1 MLQLLPDDDQL
12 QIVDAVQR
20 YVQDEFPVS
29 RLRAAGE
36 QQGDLARWDEIAGLG
51 YLTMALP
58 EASGGAG
65 FSLAEELLAFRE
77 LGRGLIS
84 PVAIATTLAAHVL
97 AGSGADDQVA
107 AIAGGAT
114 RAAPGVRTASGTV
127 LVVDGADAGLVVVRD
142 AETVQVYARD
152 ALRALGDRRSL
163 DDSLGLEAVEIVDDP
178 LAVGGQAFLQR
189 YLLLIAAMQVA
200 IGEEARNMAVAYA
213 KERVQFGKPIGSFQ
227 AIKHRCADMAMASE
241 MAWAQ
246 LLHATIAQ
254 RDGTP
259 GAAYQVKAACL
270 LAGRSAVENSS
281 GSIQVHG
288 GIGFTA
294 EMDAHRFVKRARV
307 LEQLGGDP
315 TEQRAALLAEPF
327 PAHVA

>member
-1 MLQLLPDDDQL
+1 
-12 QIVDAVQR
+12 
-20 YVQDEFPVS
+20 
-29 RLRAAGE
+29 
-36 QQGDLARWDEIAGLG
+36 
-51 YLTMALP
+51 
-58 EASGGAG
+58 
-65 FSLAEELLAFRE
+65 
-77 LGRGLIS
+77 
-84 PVAIATTLAAHVL
+84 
-97 AGSGADDQVA
+97 
-107 AIAGGAT
+107 
-114 RAAPGVRTASGTV
+114 
-127 LVVDGADAGLVVVRD
+127 
-142 AETVQVYARD
+142 
-152 ALRALGDRRSL
+152 
-163 DDSLGLEAVEIVDDP
+163 
-178 LAVGGQAFLQR
+178 
-189 YLLLIAAMQVA
+189 
-200 IGEEARNMAVAYA
+200 MAVAYA